1 MVVLNSV
8 DSTKVSKYVVE
19 VEESSTLIIL
29 REGQSYSTKVN
40 PEQSMYF
47 CFYLPYRAGKTGNNP
62 VGLEFFVNT
71 FDGSV

>member
-29 REGQSYSTKVN
+29 REG
-40 PEQSMYF
+40 
-47 CFYLPYRAGKTGNNP
+47 
-62 VGLEFFVNT
+62 
-71 FDGSV
+71 